1 MFNSE
6 DTQLTENTSQTALV
20 TFSSLL
26 IISRQLDIMS
36 LMFTMIGLSF
46 ALIASL
52 SASSAILIV
61 GYVACFLIG
70 LFSKYYALR
79 IAFDKKLF
87 DYLATKFDQLPNTLK
102 ELDDTL
108 IQLKLIKSQTQPS
121 RSITDRQ
128 MGTLILLKKQ
138 IITLVIQT
146 ILLSCI
152 SIIGIIPLS

>member
-52 SASSAILIV
+52 SASSAMLIV

-108 IQLKLIKSQTQPS
+108 IQLKLIKSKIQPS

-128 MGTLILLKKQ
+128 MGILILLKKQ

>member
-1 MFNSE
+1 MINSE

-52 SASSAILIV
+52 SASSAMLIV

-108 IQLKLIKSQTQPS
+108 IQLKLIKSKIQPS

>member
-108 IQLKLIKSQTQPS
+108 IQLNLIKSKTQPS

>member
-52 SASSAILIV
+52 SASSAMLIV

-108 IQLKLIKSQTQPS
+108 IQLKLIKSKIQPS

>member
-52 SASSAILIV
+52 SASSAILII

-108 IQLKLIKSQTQPS
+108 IQLKLIKSQTQAT

-152 SIIGIIPLS
+152 SIISIIPLS

>member
-52 SASSAILIV
+52 SASSAMLIV

-108 IQLKLIKSQTQPS
+108 IQLKLIKSKKQPS

>member
-52 SASSAILIV
+52 SASSAMLIV
-61 GYVACFLIG
+61 GYAACFLIG

-108 IQLKLIKSQTQPS
+108 IQLKLIKSKIQPS

>member
-36 LMFTMIGLSF
+36 IMFTMIGLSF

-52 SASSAILIV
+52 SASSAMLIV

-108 IQLKLIKSQTQPS
+108 IQLKLIKSKIQPS

>member
-152 SIIGIIPLS
+152 SIISIIPLS

>member
-52 SASSAILIV
+52 SASSAMLIV

-108 IQLKLIKSQTQPS
+108 IQLKLIKSKIQPS
-121 RSITDRQ
+121 RSITC
-128 MGTLILLKKQ
+128 LLY
-138 IITLVIQT
+138 T
-146 ILLSCI
+146 SP
-152 SIIGIIPLS
+152 SPRD

>member
-6 DTQLTENTSQTALV
+6 DTQLTESTSQTALV

-61 GYVACFLIG
+61 SYVACFLIG

-108 IQLKLIKSQTQPS
+108 IQLKLIKSKIQPS

-128 MGTLILLKKQ
+128 MGTLKLLKKQ
-138 IITLVIQT
+138 ITTLVIQT

-152 SIIGIIPLS
+152 SIISIIPLS

>member
-6 DTQLTENTSQTALV
+6 DTQLTEDTSQTALV

-52 SASSAILIV
+52 SASSAMLIV

-108 IQLKLIKSQTQPS
+108 IQLKLIKSKIQPS

>member
-26 IISRQLDIMS
+26 IISRQLDTMS

-52 SASSAILIV
+52 SASSAMLIV

-108 IQLKLIKSQTQPS
+108 IQLKLIKSKIQPS